1 MAYKPITDQ
10 QVRLYMTDLQNNS
23 QRTAAARAG
32 FSERTARRFDADP
45 TLPSQR
51 KIVHRRTVADPLEGY
66 WETDLL
72 PLLEN
77 DSALQAVT
85 LLRHLQGLHPLAFPD
100 DRIRRTLERR
110 VRQWRALSGPER
122 DIIFRQTPEPGYMA
136 QSDFT
141 HADELQV
148 MIAGQPFRHLL
159 YHFVMVYSRWEH
171 VGVVLGGESFTALA
185 ENLQQALWSLGG
197 VPQNHRTDSLSAAF
211 RNLTADQRE
220 DITKRYDAFVGH
232 YGMDASRNNRGEAH
246 ENGAVESQNRHLKKA
261 IEQALILR
269 GSHDFATIEEYRC
282 FIDLTV
288 ARRNKQRAAA
298 VQAERAHLKPLPQR
312 RTTDFTEI
320 VAPVTRTGGFLIKS
334 IFYSAPSQ
342 LIGQRLRVHLYD
354 DRLEAFLGGTLV
366 VSHSRAR
373 RRGDGHRVHVINYHH
388 VIHALRR
395 KPQALWSSIYR
406 DSLFPRT
413 QYAEA
418 WKVLQRDLP
427 RRDACRRMVDLLFI
441 AHDQAC
447 EAELAHLLAADLDAG
462 RVPDPKALAS
472 RLAPRHMAL
481 PRDVTVAH
489 PSLDSF
495 DALLGASA

>member
-10 QVRLYMTDLQNNS
+10 QVRLYMTDIQNHS

-51 KIVHRRTVADPLEGY
+51 KIVRRRTVADPLEGY

-288 ARRNKQRAAA
+288 ARRNKQRVAA

-447 EAELAHLLAADLDAG
+447 EGELAHLLVADLDAG

>member
-10 QVRLYMTDLQNNS
+10 QVRLYMTDIQNHS

-288 ARRNKQRAAA
+288 ARRNKQRVAA

-447 EAELAHLLAADLDAG
+447 EGELAHLLAADLDAG

-481 PRDVTVAH
+481 PRDVAVAH

>member
-10 QVRLYMTDLQNNS
+10 QLRLYMTDLQNHS

-45 TLPSQR
+45 TPPSKR
-51 KIVHRRTVADPLEGY
+51 KILHGRTVADPLESY
-66 WETDLL
+66 WDNDLL
-72 PLLEN
+72 PLLEK
-77 DSALQAVT
+77 DSTLQAVT
-85 LLRHLQGLHPLAFPD
+85 LLRHLQSEHPSAFPD

-110 VRQWRALSGPER
+110 VRQWRALNGPER

-141 HADELQV
+141 HADELRV
-148 MIAGQPFRHLL
+148 MVAGQPFPHLL

-220 DITKRYDAFVGH
+220 DMTKRYDAFVGH

-246 ENGAVESQNRHLKKA
+246 ENGAVESQNRHLKTA
-261 IEQALILR
+261 IQQALILR
-269 GSHDFATIEEYRC
+269 GSRDFATIEDYRR
-282 FIDLTV
+282 FIDTLV
-288 ARRNKQRAAA
+288 ARRNKQRVAA
-298 VQAERAHLKPLPQR
+298 VQAERTHLKPLPQR

-320 VAPVTRTGGFLIKS
+320 VVPVTRTGGFLVKS

-354 DRLEAFLGGTLV
+354 DRIEAFLGGTLV
-366 VSHSRAR
+366 VTHVRAR
-373 RRGDGHRVHVINYHH
+373 GRGDGHRVHVINYHH

-413 QYAEA
+413 EYAEA

-441 AHDQAC
+441 AHEQAC
-447 EAELAHLLAADLDAG
+447 ETDLAHLLSADLNAG
-462 RVPDPKALAS
+462 RVPDPEALAL
-472 RLAPRHMAL
+472 RLAPRATAL
-481 PRDVTVAH
+481 PTDVAVTY

>member
-10 QVRLYMTDLQNNS
+10 QLRLYMSDLQKHS
-23 QRTAAARAG
+23 QRTSAARAG

-45 TLPSQR
+45 TLPSNR
-51 KIVHRRTVADPLEGY
+51 KIVHGRTVADPLEGY
-66 WETDLL
+66 WESDIL
-72 PLLEN
+72 PLLER
-77 DSALQAVT
+77 DSALQAVS

-110 VRQWRALSGPER
+110 VRQWRALNGPER
-122 DIIFRQTPEPGYMA
+122 DIIFRQTPEPGRMA

-141 HADELQV
+141 HAEELEV
-148 MIAGQPFRHLL
+148 TIAGQPFPHLL

-171 VGVVLGGESFTALA
+171 VAVVLGGESFTALA

-197 VPQNHRTDSLSAAF
+197 APQEHRTDSLSAAF
-211 RNLTADQRE
+211 RNLTADQCE
-220 DITKRYDAFVGH
+220 DITRRYNAFVGH
-232 YGMDASRNNRGEAH
+232 YGMEASRNNRGEAH

-269 GSHDFATIEEYRC
+269 GSRDFASIEDYRR
-282 FIDLTV
+282 FVDILV
-288 ARRNKQRAAA
+288 ARRNRQRVTA
-298 VQAERAHLKPLPQR
+298 VQAERAHLRPLPLR

-320 VAPVTRTGGFLIKS
+320 VVPVTRTGGFLVKS

-354 DRLEAFLGGTLV
+354 DRLEAFLGSTLV
-366 VSHSRAR
+366 VSHPRAR
-373 RRGDGHRVHVINYHH
+373 GRGDGHRVHVINYHH

-395 KPQALWSSIYR
+395 KPQALWGSIYR

-413 QYAEA
+413 EYAA
-418 WKVLQRDLP
+418 VWQLLQRDLP
-427 RRDACRRMVDLLFI
+427 RRDACRRMVDLLFT
-441 AHDQAC
+441 AHDRAC
-447 EAELAHLLAADLDAG
+447 EAELAHLLADDLAAG
-462 RVPDPKALAS
+462 RIPDPGLLAS
-472 RLAPRHMAL
+472 RLSPRQTAL
-481 PRDVTVAH
+481 PRDVAVAH

-495 DALLGASA
+495 DALLGARA

>member
-1 MAYKPITDQ
+1 MAHKPITDQ
-10 QVRLYMTDLQNNS
+10 QVRLYMSDLHTHT

-45 TLPSQR
+45 TPPSNR
-51 KIVHRRTVADPLEGY
+51 KTVHGRTVSDPLEGY
-66 WETDLL
+66 WEDDIL
-72 PLLEN
+72 PLLEK
-77 DSALQAVT
+77 DGALQAVT

-110 VRQWRALSGPER
+110 VRQWRALNGPER
-122 DIIFRQTPEPGYMA
+122 DIIFRQTPAPGRMA

-141 HADELQV
+141 HADELGV
-148 MIAGQPFRHLL
+148 MIAGRSFPHLL
-159 YHFVMVYSRWEH
+159 YHFVMAYSRWEH
-171 VGVVLGGESFTALA
+171 VAVVLGGESFTALA

-197 VPQNHRTDSLSAAF
+197 APKEHRTDSLSAAF

-220 DITKRYDAFVGH
+220 DITRRYDAFVGH

-269 GSHDFATIEEYRC
+269 GGRDFACIEDYRR
-282 FIDLTV
+282 FIDILV
-288 ARRNKQRAAA
+288 ARRNRQRAAA
-298 VQAERAHLKPLPQR
+298 VQAEQAYLKPLPPR
-312 RTTDFTEI
+312 RATDFTEI
-320 VAPVTRTGGFLIKS
+320 VAPVTRTGGFLVKS

-354 DRLEAFLGGTLV
+354 DRLEAFLGGALV
-366 VSHSRAR
+366 VSHTRAR
-373 RRGDGHRVHVINYHH
+373 GRGDGHRVHVINYHH

-395 KPQALWSSIYR
+395 KPQALWGSIYR

-413 QYAEA
+413 EYAAA

-441 AHDQAC
+441 AHEQAC
-447 EAELAHLLAADLDAG
+447 ETELAHLLAADIDAG
-462 RVPDPKALAS
+462 HVPDPKTLAS
-472 RLAPRHMAL
+472 RLTPRHMAL
-481 PRDVTVAH
+481 PRDIAVAH
-489 PSLDSF
+489 PPLDSF
-495 DALLGASA
+495 DALLGARA

>member
-1 MAYKPITDQ
+1 
-10 QVRLYMTDLQNNS
+10 
-23 QRTAAARAG
+23 
-32 FSERTARRFDADP
+32 
-45 TLPSQR
+45 
-51 KIVHRRTVADPLEGY
+51 
-66 WETDLL
+66 
-72 PLLEN
+72 
-77 DSALQAVT
+77 
-85 LLRHLQGLHPLAFPD
+85 
-100 DRIRRTLERR
+100 
-110 VRQWRALSGPER
+110 
-122 DIIFRQTPEPGYMA
+122 MA

-141 HADELQV
+141 HADELRV
-148 MIAGQPFRHLL
+148 MIVGQPFPHLL

-185 ENLQQALWSLGG
+185 ENLQQSLWSLGG

-246 ENGAVESQNRHLKKA
+246 ENGAVESQNRHLKTA
-261 IEQALILR
+261 IDQALILR
-269 GSHDFATIEEYRC
+269 GSRDFATIEDYRR
-282 FIDLTV
+282 FIDTLV
-288 ARRNKQRAAA
+288 ARRNKQRVAA

-354 DRLEAFLGGTLV
+354 DRIEAFLGGTLV
-366 VSHSRAR
+366 VTHPRAR
-373 RRGDGHRVHVINYHH
+373 GRDNGQRVHVINYHH

-413 QYAEA
+413 EYAEA

-441 AHDQAC
+441 AHEQAC

-462 RVPDPKALAS
+462 QVPEPTALVLLLVPKAT
-472 RLAPRHMAL
+472 AL
-481 PRDVTVAH
+481 PRDVAVAH

>member
-10 QVRLYMTDLQNNS
+10 QLRLYMSDLQKHS
-23 QRTAAARAG
+23 QRTSAARAG
-32 FSERTARRFDADP
+32 FSERTARRFDANP
-45 TLPSQR
+45 TLPSNR
-51 KIVHRRTVADPLEGY
+51 KIVHGRTVADPLEGY
-66 WETDLL
+66 WEDDVL
-72 PLLEN
+72 PLLER

-110 VRQWRALSGPER
+110 VRQWRALNGPER
-122 DIIFRQTPEPGYMA
+122 DIIFRQTPEPGHMA

-141 HADELQV
+141 HAEELEV
-148 MIAGQPFRHLL
+148 TIAGQAFAHLL

-171 VGVVLGGESFTALA
+171 VAVVLGGESFTALA
-185 ENLQQALWSLGG
+185 ENLQQALWFLGG
-197 VPQNHRTDSLSAAF
+197 APQEHRTDSLSAAF
-211 RNLTADQRE
+211 RNLTIDQSK
-220 DITKRYDAFVGH
+220 DITERYNAFVSH

-269 GSHDFATIEEYRC
+269 GSRDFACIEDYRR
-282 FIDLTV
+282 FIDVLV
-288 ARRNKQRAAA
+288 ARRNRQRAAA
-298 VQAERAHLKPLPQR
+298 VQAEQKHLKPLPPR
-312 RTTDFTEI
+312 RTTDFTET
-320 VAPVTRTGGFLIKS
+320 VVPVTRTGGFLVKS

-354 DRLEAFLGGTLV
+354 DRLEAFLGSTLV
-366 VSHSRAR
+366 VSHPRAR
-373 RRGDGHRVHVINYHH
+373 GRGDGHRVHVINYHH

-413 QYAEA
+413 EYVEA

-441 AHDQAC
+441 AHDRAC
-447 EAELAHLLAADLDAG
+447 EAELAVLVATDLDA
-462 RVPDPKALAS
+462 RRLPDPGSLAS
-472 RLAPRHMAL
+472 RLSPRQAVL
-481 PRDVTVAH
+481 PRDVGVAH
-489 PSLDSF
+489 PSLASF
-495 DALLGASA
+495 DTLLGGRA

>member
-1 MAYKPITDQ
+1 LAYKPITDQ
-10 QVRLYMTDLQNNS
+10 QVRLYMTDIQNHS

>member
-1 MAYKPITDQ
+1 
-10 QVRLYMTDLQNNS
+10 MTDLKKHS

-32 FSERTARRFDADP
+32 FSERTARRFNLDP
-45 TLPSQR
+45 TPPSQR
-51 KIVHRRTVADPLEGY
+51 KIHHGRTVADPLEGF
-66 WETDLL
+66 WENDLL
-72 PLLEN
+72 PLLEK

-85 LLRHLQGLHPLAFPD
+85 LLRHLQSEHPVVFPD

-110 VRQWRALSGPER
+110 VRQWRALNGPER
-122 DIIFRQTPEPGYMA
+122 DIIFRQAPEPGYMA

-141 HADELQV
+141 NADELQIT
-148 MIAGQPFRHLL
+148 IAGQSFPHLL

-211 RNLTADQRE
+211 RNLTVDQRE
-220 DITKRYDAFVGH
+220 DMTQRYEAFVGH

-246 ENGAVESQNRHLKKA
+246 ENGSVESQNRHLKTA
-261 IEQALILR
+261 VDQALILR
-269 GSHDFATIEEYRC
+269 GSRDFACIEDYRR
-282 FIDLTV
+282 FIDMLI
-288 ARRNKQRAAA
+288 ARRNKQRAGAIQ
-298 VQAERAHLKPLPQR
+298 VEQSHLKPLPQR

-320 VAPVTRTGGFLIKS
+320 VVPVTRTGGFLVKS

-354 DRLEAFLGGTLV
+354 DRLEAFLGSTLV
-366 VSHSRAR
+366 VTHPRAR

-413 QYAEA
+413 EYVEA
-418 WKVLQRDLP
+418 WKILQRELP

-441 AHDQAC
+441 AHEQAC
-447 EAELAHLLAADLDAG
+447 EVELAHLLAADLSLG
-462 RVPDPKALAS
+462 QVPDPRALVS
-472 RLAPRHMAL
+472 RLAPRRMSLPEDIAVVHPAL
-481 PRDVTVAH
+481 EGFDV
-489 PSLDSF
+489 
-495 DALLGASA
+495 LLGASA

>member
-10 QVRLYMTDLQNNS
+10 QVRIYMSDLQKHS

-32 FSERTARRFDADP
+32 FSERSARRFNADP

-51 KIVHRRTVADPLEGY
+51 KIVHGRTVADPLHGF
-66 WETDLL
+66 WENDLL
-72 PLLEN
+72 PLLEK
-77 DSALQAVT
+77 DSALQAIT

-110 VRQWRALSGPER
+110 IRQWRALSGPER

-141 HADELQV
+141 HAAELDV
-148 MIAGQPFRHLL
+148 TIAGQPFPHLL

-232 YGMDASRNNRGEAH
+232 YGMEASRNNRGEAH
-246 ENGAVESQNRHLKKA
+246 ENGAVESQNRHLKTA
-261 IEQALILR
+261 IAQALILR
-269 GSHDFATIEEYRC
+269 GSRDFECVEDYRR
-282 FIDLTV
+282 FIDLAV
-288 ARRNKQRAAA
+288 ARRNKLRADA
-298 VQAERAHLKPLPQR
+298 VQAELAHLKPLPER

-320 VAPVTRTGGFLIKS
+320 VASVTRTGGFLVRS

-342 LIGQRLRVHLYD
+342 LIGQRLRVHIYD
-354 DRLEAFLGGTLV
+354 DRIEAFLGSTLV
-366 VSHSRAR
+366 VRHPRAR
-373 RRGDGHRVHVINYHH
+373 GRIDGQRVHIINYHH

-395 KPQALWSSIYR
+395 KPQALCNSIYR
-406 DSLFPRT
+406 DCLFPRT
-413 QYAEA
+413 EYAQA
-418 WKVLQRDLP
+418 WEVLQRDLP

-441 AHDQAC
+441 AHDRGC
-447 EAELAHLLAADLDAG
+447 EAELAHLLSEDFAEG
-462 RVPDPKALAS
+462 RLPDPEALTS
-472 RLAPRHMAL
+472 QLKPRHMTL
-481 PRDVTVAH
+481 PRDIAVAH

-495 DALLGASA
+495 DALLGVSA

>member
-1 MAYKPITDQ
+1 M
-10 QVRLYMTDLQNNS
+10 YMSDLQKHN
-23 QRTAAARAG
+23 QRTSAARAG

-45 TLPSQR
+45 TLPSNR
-51 KIVHRRTVADPLEGY
+51 KIVHGRTVTDPLEGY
-66 WETDLL
+66 WDADLL
-72 PLLEN
+72 PLLEK

-110 VRQWRALSGPER
+110 VRQWRALNGPGR
-122 DIIFRQTPEPGYMA
+122 DIIFRQTPEPGLMA

-141 HADELQV
+141 HAEELEV
-148 MIAGQPFRHLL
+148 TIAGQPFAHLL

-197 VPQNHRTDSLSAAF
+197 APREHRTDSLSAAF

-220 DITKRYDAFVGH
+220 DITKRYTAFVGH
-232 YGMDASRNNRGEAH
+232 YGMEASRNNRGEAH
-246 ENGAVESQNRHLKKA
+246 ENGAVESHHRHLKKA

-269 GSHDFATIEEYRC
+269 GSRDFACIEDYRC
-282 FIDLTV
+282 FVDILV
-288 ARRNKQRAAA
+288 ARRNRRRAAA
-298 VQAERAHLKPLPQR
+298 VQAERVHLKPLPKR
-312 RTTDFTEI
+312 RTTDFTET
-320 VAPVTRTGGFLIKS
+320 VVPVTRTGGFLVKS

-354 DRLEAFLGGTLV
+354 DRIEAFLGGTLV
-366 VSHSRAR
+366 VSHPRAR
-373 RRGDGHRVHVINYHH
+373 GRGDGHRVHVINYHH

-413 QYAEA
+413 EYAEA

-441 AHDQAC
+441 AHDRAC
-447 EAELAHLLAADLDAG
+447 EAELAHLLSADLDAG
-462 RVPDPKALAS
+462 RVPDPETLAS
-472 RLAPRHMAL
+472 RLSPRHTTL
-481 PRDVTVAH
+481 PKDVAVVH

-495 DALLGASA
+495 DALLGACA

>member
-1 MAYKPITDQ
+1 LTYKPITDQ
-10 QVRLYMTDLQNNS
+10 QVRIYMSDLQNHS

-32 FSERTARRFDADP
+32 FSERSARRFDANP
-45 TLPSQR
+45 TLPSSR
-51 KIVHRRTVADPLEGY
+51 KIAHGRTVVDPLEGY
-66 WETDLL
+66 WEDDLL

-77 DSALQAVT
+77 DAALQAVT

-110 VRQWRALSGPER
+110 VRQWRALKGPER

-141 HADELQV
+141 HAEELGV
-148 MIAGQPFRHLL
+148 TIAGKPFAHLL

-211 RNLTADQRE
+211 RNLSADQRK
-220 DITKRYDAFVGH
+220 DITRRYDAFVGH
-232 YGMDASRNNRGEAH
+232 YGMQASRNNRGEAH
-246 ENGAVESQNRHLKKA
+246 ENGAVESQNRHLKTA
-261 IEQALILR
+261 IKQALILR
-269 GSHDFATIEEYRC
+269 GSRDFECVEDYRR
-282 FIDLTV
+282 FIDMAV
-288 ARRNKQRAAA
+288 ARRNKQRRGA
-298 VQAERAHLKPLPQR
+298 VQAERAHLRPLPRR

-342 LIGQRLRVHLYD
+342 LIGQRLRVHVYD
-354 DRLEAFLGGTLV
+354 DRIEAFLGGTLV
-366 VSHSRAR
+366 VSHPRAR
-373 RRGDGHRVHVINYHH
+373 GRGDGHRVHVINYHH

-413 QYAEA
+413 EYAEA

-427 RRDACRRMVDLLFI
+427 RRDACRRMVSLLFV
-441 AHDQAC
+441 AHEQAC
-447 EAELAHLLAADLDAG
+447 EAELAHLLSADLEAG
-462 RVPDPKALAS
+462 RLPDPRTLTA
-472 RLAPRHMAL
+472 RLAPKHMTL
-481 PRDVTVAH
+481 PKDVAVAH

>member
-10 QVRLYMTDLQNNS
+10 QLRLYMSDLQDHS

-32 FSERTARRFDADP
+32 FSERSARRFDASP
-45 TLPSQR
+45 TLPSNR
-51 KIVHRRTVADPLEGY
+51 RILHGRTVVDPLEGF
-66 WETDLL
+66 WENDLL
-72 PLLEN
+72 PLLEK
-77 DSALQAVT
+77 DSTLQAVT
-85 LLRHLQGLHPLAFPD
+85 LLRHLQSEHPLAFPD

-110 VRQWRALSGPER
+110 VRQWRALNGPER

-141 HADELQV
+141 HADELRV
-148 MIAGQPFRHLL
+148 TIASQPFTHLL
-159 YHFVMVYSRWEH
+159 YHFVMAYSRWEH

-220 DITKRYDAFVGH
+220 DITRRYNAFVGH

-246 ENGAVESQNRHLKKA
+246 ENGAVESQNRHLKTA
-261 IEQALILR
+261 IGQALILR
-269 GSHDFATIEEYRC
+269 GSRDFACVDDYRR
-282 FIDLTV
+282 FVDMLV
-288 ARRNKQRAAA
+288 ARRNRQRANA
-298 VQAERAHLKPLPQR
+298 VQAERAHLMPLPPR

-320 VAPVTRTGGFLIKS
+320 VVPVTRTGGFLVRS

-354 DRLEAFLGGTLV
+354 DRIEAFLGGALV
-366 VSHSRAR
+366 VTHPRAR

-388 VIHALRR
+388 VINALQR
-395 KPQALWSSIYR
+395 KPQALWSSVYR

-413 QYAEA
+413 EYAEA

-441 AHDQAC
+441 AHDRAC
-447 EAELAHLLAADLDAG
+447 EAELAHRLAEDLDAG
-462 RVPDPKALAS
+462 RVPDPKALTL
-472 RLAPRHMAL
+472 RLVPRAMTL
-481 PRDVTVAH
+481 PEDVAVAQ

>member
-1 MAYKPITDQ
+1 LAYKPINDQ
-10 QVRLYMTDLQNNS
+10 QLRLYMTERHNHS
-23 QRTAAARAG
+23 QRIAAARAG
-32 FSERTARRFDADP
+32 FSERTARRFDTDP
-45 TLPSQR
+45 TPPSKR
-51 KIVHRRTVADPLEGY
+51 KIVRGRTVADPLECY
-66 WETDLL
+66 WENDLL

-85 LLRHLQGLHPLAFPD
+85 LLRHLQSEHPLAFPD

-110 VRQWRALSGPER
+110 VRQWRALNGPER
-122 DIIFRQTPEPGYMA
+122 DIIFRQAPEPGHMA

-141 HADELQV
+141 HAEELKV
-148 MIAGQPFRHLL
+148 TIAGQPFAHLL

-211 RNLTADQRE
+211 RNLSADQRE
-220 DITKRYDAFVGH
+220 DITTRYDAFVSH
-232 YGMDASRNNRGEAH
+232 YGMDASRNNRGVAH
-246 ENGAVESQNRHLKKA
+246 ENGAVESQNRHLKTA
-261 IEQALILR
+261 IKQALILR
-269 GSHDFATIEEYRC
+269 GSRDFACVEDYRR
-282 FIDLTV
+282 FVDMLV
-288 ARRNKQRAAA
+288 ARRNRQRADA
-298 VQAERAHLKPLPQR
+298 VQAERSHLRPLPHR

-320 VAPVTRTGGFLIKS
+320 VVSVTRTGGFMVKN

-354 DRLEAFLGGTLV
+354 HRIEAFLGATLV
-366 VSHSRAR
+366 ATHPRAR
-373 RRGDGHRVHVINYHH
+373 RRSNGHRVHVINYHH
-388 VIHALRR
+388 VIHALVR

-413 QYAEA
+413 EYAEP

-441 AHDQAC
+441 AHEQAC
-447 EAELAHLLAADLDAG
+447 QAELALLLAADLDAN
-462 RVPDPKALAS
+462 RVPDPRALAS
-472 RLAPRHMAL
+472 RLPPRHMVL
-481 PRDVTVAH
+481 PKDVPVADFA
-489 PSLDSF
+489 LDSF